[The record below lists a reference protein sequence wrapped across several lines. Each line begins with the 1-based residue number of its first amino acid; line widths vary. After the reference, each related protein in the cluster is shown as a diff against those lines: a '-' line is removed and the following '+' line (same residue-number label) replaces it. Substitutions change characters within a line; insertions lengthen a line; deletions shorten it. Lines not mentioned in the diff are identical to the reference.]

1 MNKVLVLGAG
11 RSSSALIEYLLHNS
25 TRFDW
30 RITVADTD
38 LINAKSKTENHQN
51 GIAVQ
56 FNIDDEENANK
67 IVSENDVVI
76 SLLPPHLHD
85 KVAVH
90 CIQHKKHLI
99 TASYVSEKMKSL
111 NREAI
116 EKGILIMCESG
127 LDPGIDHMS
136 AMQIIDEI
144 KAKDGKIISF
154 KSSCGGLVAPA
165 CDNNPWHYKISWN
178 PRNVVLAGQATAQY
192 IDDGIK
198 KFKPYHRLFAESE
211 KLKIKGH
218 GNFESYPNRDSISYI
233 STYGLDGIKTLV
245 RSTLRKEN
253 YCSAWNALIQLG
265 LTDDSYKIHSNEKFT
280 YQDWLMGFLLT
291 SKKKESVSK
300 ALSRTLG
307 LKHHHRIIEQL
318 LWLGIADKKKIGLG
332 EFSPAQILQ
341 QLIEEKWKM
350 KKNDRDMVVM
360 HHEFIYL
367 NGKKKTKHTSSLIIE
382 GEKNHTAMAK
392 TVGLPL
398 GIICKLIL
406 QNKISLTGVHIPIM
420 KEVYEPALSELRD
433 HGIIFSD
440 HFQVIN

>member
-1 MNKVLVLGAG
+1 M
-11 RSSSALIEYLLHNS
+11 
-25 TRFDW
+25 
-30 RITVADTD
+30 
-38 LINAKSKTENHQN
+38 
-51 GIAVQ
+51 
-56 FNIDDEENANK
+56 
-67 IVSENDVVI
+67 VI

-291 SKKKESVSK
+291 SKKK
-300 ALSRTLG
+300 
-307 LKHHHRIIEQL
+307 
-318 LWLGIADKKKIGLG
+318 IGR
-332 EFSPAQILQ
+332 AH
-341 QLIEEKWKM
+341 
-350 KKNDRDMVVM
+350 V
-360 HHEFIYL
+360 
-367 NGKKKTKHTSSLIIE
+367 
-382 GEKNHTAMAK
+382 
-392 TVGLPL
+392 
-398 GIICKLIL
+398 
-406 QNKISLTGVHIPIM
+406 
-420 KEVYEPALSELRD
+420 
-433 HGIIFSD
+433 
-440 HFQVIN
+440 